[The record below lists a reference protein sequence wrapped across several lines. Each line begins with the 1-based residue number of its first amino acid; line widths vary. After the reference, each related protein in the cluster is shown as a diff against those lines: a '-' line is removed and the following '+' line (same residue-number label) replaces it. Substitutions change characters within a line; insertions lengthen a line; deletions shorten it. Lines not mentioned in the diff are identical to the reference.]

1 MFKVN
6 IKNTRTTS
14 MTTSFSSVSIA
25 DFEQASV
32 SLVVISGIK
41 SPVDKDFFCSQ
52 GLKLCQKIKSYFTID
67 TY

>member
-1 MFKVN
+1 
-6 IKNTRTTS
+6 